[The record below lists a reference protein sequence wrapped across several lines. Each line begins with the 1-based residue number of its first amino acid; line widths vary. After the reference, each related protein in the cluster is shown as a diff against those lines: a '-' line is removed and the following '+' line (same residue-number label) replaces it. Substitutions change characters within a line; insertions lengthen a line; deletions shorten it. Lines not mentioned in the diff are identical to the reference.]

1 MACSLSLPR
10 TTQPQRQAAQDAR
23 IHETIGK
30 ARRASCA
37 HRLNLP
43 FGDYDGRCNHE
54 LRRAAG
60 LRRPAGVLLDRWP
73 GSVSQI
79 VEELAGDRDIGVDV
93 VIVDCV

>member
-1 MACSLSLPR
+1 MFSSNR
-10 TTQPQRQAAQDAR
+10 TRPDAAM
-23 IHETIGK
+23 TL
-30 ARRASCA
+30 RAPKTSSESCA

-43 FGDYDGRCNHE
+43 FGVYDGRCNHE

-93 VIVDCV
+93 VSVDGV